1 MEFYSSTDYR
11 KVIKYLIERETSR
24 GEKTNLSTLAEA
36 MRVQRPYLSKVMNAS
51 ADLNSD
57 QVFLLCKFFELSE
70 KESEYIEILLEY
82 ARSQLKEKKDVL
94 KKRIQAIQGEY
105 LDIKKH
111 VVAKEVNL
119 ESSEFAEYYLN
130 HYMQIVHVALNVK
143 KFQHIPSLA
152 QALSIDI
159 ESMNEILKKLES
171 LGLIQFKG
179 GKFTTTPQGIHLPK
193 DSSLLKPHQSMV
205 RMQSLQQINSRSRDP
220 GNYSFS
226 VTFSGDEDIKK
237 KIQEDFLKFLKTTQK
252 TVSEGGTEEVYQIN
266 FDLFS
271 WTK

>member
-11 KVIKYLIERETSR
+11 KTIKYLIDRENTR
-24 GEKTNLSTLAEA
+24 GEKTNMSTLAES
-36 MRVQRPYLSKVMNAS
+36 MRVQRPYLSKVMNGS

-57 QVFLLCKFFELSE
+57 QAYLLCRFFDLTDKESEFFEL
-70 KESEYIEILLEY
+70 LLEFS
-82 ARSQLKEKKDVL
+82 RSQLKEKKDLL
-94 KKRIQAIQGEY
+94 KKRIQAIQSTY

-111 VVAKEVNL
+111 VVAKEINL
-119 ESSEFAEYYLN
+119 ESSEFSEYYLN

-143 KFQHIPSLA
+143 KFQNIPKLA
-152 QALSIDI
+152 EALSINIDRL
-159 ESMNEILKKLES
+159 SEILKKLET
-171 LGLIQFKG
+171 LELVQFKG
-179 GKFTTTPQGIHLPK
+179 GKYITTPQSIHLPK

-205 RMQSLQQINSRSRDP
+205 RMQSLQQLNSRSTDL

-237 KIQEDFLKFLKTTQK
+237 KIQEDFLKFLKMTQK